1 MNTNAAADEKQ
12 ITDIWR
18 KYLAG
23 VEHHRVKN
31 MYRRDERCWHFYN
44 GDQWYGMSQGGQE
57 LPMENIIKPILK
69 YKVGTVATND
79 TTIVFS
85 AMTDNPV
92 LLGICDELNQFG
104 VQVWEQ
110 TRMDVLKWQI
120 IKAAAITGDSYL
132 YCYDARPDSEAVV
145 SDRTP
150 RTEVRVV
157 DRSSVY
163 LGDEQEQDI
172 QAQPWIILA
181 ERRPVSQIRKW
192 ARQNGVAEEEIDK
205 IVSDT
210 KTDTKLNS
218 SEAEEVRT
226 GDGKCT
232 SLVYFELVDDPAQPG
247 ARMLRFSRSTEQVI
261 WQEPKDVPG
270 LDVYPVAQMRW
281 EDSPNS
287 ARGISECEALI
298 PNQIEIN
305 KTLARRS
312 LIVKR
317 YGYPTA
323 VYDAEK
329 IVNPAALQK
338 VGATVR
344 ARNLANSPISSVIQ
358 YLEPRTTSGEGAALQ
373 AELIQQTRE
382 LEGAGDSAT
391 GQIDVTKT
399 SGEAIKAA
407 RDQSAMVLNDQAAA
421 YKDLLSN
428 WRASGTSC
436 GALTAP
442 TAWNLPTTTR
452 TVIPAC

>member
-1 MNTNAAADEKQ
+1 MNTNAATDEKQ

-57 LPMENIIKPILK
+57 LPIENIIKPILK

-218 SEAEEVRT
+218 SE
-226 GDGKCT
+226 
-232 SLVYFELVDDPAQPG
+232 
-247 ARMLRFSRSTEQVI
+247 
-261 WQEPKDVPG
+261 
-270 LDVYPVAQMRW
+270 
-281 EDSPNS
+281 
-287 ARGISECEALI
+287 
-298 PNQIEIN
+298 
-305 KTLARRS
+305 
-312 LIVKR
+312 
-317 YGYPTA
+317 
-323 VYDAEK
+323 
-329 IVNPAALQK
+329 
-338 VGATVR
+338 
-344 ARNLANSPISSVIQ
+344 
-358 YLEPRTTSGEGAALQ
+358 
-373 AELIQQTRE
+373 
-382 LEGAGDSAT
+382 
-391 GQIDVTKT
+391 
-399 SGEAIKAA
+399 
-407 RDQSAMVLNDQAAA
+407 
-421 YKDLLSN
+421 
-428 WRASGTSC
+428 
-436 GALTAP
+436 
-442 TAWNLPTTTR
+442 
-452 TVIPAC
+452 